1 MSKKNRPIIDQ
12 NCKDTSNSIR
22 GLDSKSRACIECR
35 YCCEY
40 VNLPL
45 FQGAGYAEFY
55 QNVRGMDLQFRNFMP
70 WVVIYCPCQHLTKDG
85 CAIYTKRPSACRD
98 YDGRLDLFH
107 PEKCKWN
114 EIKEGGD

>member
-45 FQGAGYAEFY
+45 FQGAGYAAFY

-114 EIKEGGD
+114 QIKEGGD